1 MNYIISILAFA
12 LTSVILFLTSNQ
24 FEPTPKGE
32 GGLHDAFFVVGI
44 ITGVISIIFVFV
56 ALFTNMDKK
65 QEFKKLLT
73 KLKRLRSMITMAQ
86 EDLSNY
92 KKEFEETL
100 TKSYPEYEKGLF
112 KEMNPS
118 DSETLSAIM
127 VKYPEIK
134 FNSVLNEYVV
144 GIKQRLKNIYELKEQ
159 TISTKED
166 LQDMVDNGWRL
177 VKLEIPKDI

>member
-1 MNYIISILAFA
+1 MNYILSTLSFA
-12 LTSVILFLTSNQ
+12 LVSVITFFTSYQFASQDKGGMHELLF
-24 FEPTPKGE
+24 
-32 GGLHDAFFVVGI
+32 GLGCLLGA
-44 ITGVISIIFVFV
+44 ISVIFVFV
-56 ALFTNMDKK
+56 AMFMNMDKRND
-65 QEFKKLLT
+65 FKRSLT
-73 KLKRLRSMITMAQ
+73 KIKRLKDMITMAN
-86 EDLSNY
+86 EDLANY

-100 TKSYPEYEKGLF
+100 TKTYPEYEKGLF

-144 GIKQRLKNIYELKEQ
+144 GIKQRLKNVYELKEQ
-159 TISTKED
+159 IISTKED
-166 LQDMVDNGWRL
+166 LQDMVDDGWRL